1 MILNTEGEHITIP
14 KAIFDLP
21 PEEKKKALAQLEKEM
36 EDYHSS
42 RQPK

>member
-21 PEEKKKALAQLEKEM
+21 PNEKKKALEQVEKEL
-36 EDYHSS
+36 EAYRSN
-42 RQPK
+42 R